1 MPLTLPEAAKINS
14 GDVYQREVIET
25 FARSTD
31 LLSVMPFTDIA
42 GNALR
47 YNQES
52 TLPGIGFRGVNEG
65 YAEDVGVLNP
75 VTEPLVIAGG
85 DLDVDTFIM
94 KTQGAETRFIHQA
107 MKLKHLAHKW
117 SHTFI
122 KGDQS
127 ADPRQFDGL
136 QKRLVGQ
143 QVKDMGTAAL
153 QLQLLDEAIDA
164 TDDATHIYMPKKM
177 RRRILS
183 WTRAQGTANSTIN
196 HTTDS
201 IGRTIT
207 TYNDLPI
214 LIADNNADA
223 YATLDF
229 SETGSTTSIYVL
241 SLSPGMLGGIQNGIP
256 DVRDMGELES
266 KPALR
271 TRVEWFSGVV
281 MRHPRA
287 ATRLKGI
294 TDAPIAADA

>member
-14 GDVYQREVIET
+14 GDVYQRSVIET

-31 LLSVMPFTDIA
+31 LLSVMPFTDIS

-65 YAEDVGVLNP
+65 YAEDVGVMNP

-85 DLDVDTFIM
+85 DLDVDTFIL
-94 KTQGAETRFIHQA
+94 KTQGTDTRFIHQA

-143 QVKDMGTAAL
+143 QVVSMGTAPLKL
-153 QLQLLDEAIDA
+153 QVMDEAVAACDSP
-164 TDDATHIYMPKKM
+164 THILMNQAM
-177 RRRILS
+177 HRRFTS
-183 WTRAQGTANSTIN
+183 WARQQGNANS
-196 HTTDS
+196 S
-201 IGRTIT
+201 IMMTPDQIGNPIMS
-207 TYNDLPI
+207 YNGYPI
-214 LIADNNADA
+214 LIADRNADA
-223 YATLDF
+223 YASLDF

-241 SLSPGMLGGIQNGIP
+241 SLGAGMLGGIQNGIP
-256 DVRDMGELES
+256 DVRDIGELET

-271 TRVEWFSGVV
+271 TRVEWFSGVS
-281 MRHPRA
+281 MWHPRA
-287 ATRLKGI
+287 AVRLSGI
-294 TDAPIAADA
+294 TDAQIAADS